1 MKVWKSVTEQI
12 SFGGMKNRAY
22 KLSGNRPGIII
33 QQDRKAGDAIWFF
46 TQHSSHAW
54 YELWIV
60 KDIIA
65 FRTKQ
70 CKNKCIVLPRLK
82 LHLFHLNH
90 PNTYRLS
97 ALAAANWE
105 PKQIAKWVRTS
116 VKKMTQES
124 WTKRTLTG
132 QISLHISSHVLIGFR
147 EITWWMEGG
156 GGIFEKKKV
165 SKFHIVQFVYKSH
178 KGLLLK
184 GKMIQTTKSTACLIC
199 LSATHAESANWVKT
213 NHKLKRIYKISILR
227 KGM

>member
-46 TQHSSHAW
+46 TQRSSHAW

-70 CKNKCIVLPRLK
+70 CKTKCIVLPRLK

-105 PKQIAKWVRTS
+105 PKQIAKWVRNS

-156 GGIFEKKKV
+156 GGIFEKKKSIKV
-165 SKFHIVQFVYKSH
+165 WYSSVCVQEPQRFASQ
-178 KGLLLK
+178 GEND
-184 GKMIQTTKSTACLIC
+184 S
-199 LSATHAESANWVKT
+199 
-213 NHKLKRIYKISILR
+213 NHKVNSLSYMPQCYPCRVCKLGQNKS
-227 KGM
+227 